1 MYAQT
6 QKPMMFFN
14 HLRNALQALRVNRL
28 RSLLTMLGIIIG
40 VTAVISVMAVGAGA
54 QSEVIKQLRTLGAN
68 LLLVKPGSAERSGVR
83 LGSGTRPTL
92 TEEDARAIRG
102 DVPWAA
108 VVAPFVYA
116 KTQVVRGN
124 ANWSTSVQGVTS
136 DFLLAREWELAAGR
150 TFASQETEGAFKVV
164 IIGATVVERLFGAHD
179 PMGQII
185 RVADVPFTVIGVLR
199 RKGETSTG
207 GDQDDR
213 ILIPLSTA
221 KIRVLGSSR
230 MRRRS
235 VDYILVKVNDADR
248 LGEAEREIVKL
259 LRQRHRLMPDEPED
273 FTVRNLAEMQ
283 ASREKA
289 AGVLGFWLAAVAS
302 VSLLVGGISIMNI
315 MLVSVSERTREIG
328 VRLAVGARPRDIRN
342 QFLVEA
348 LLLSLLGAIVG
359 IVLGMGAA
367 VLIGALGDVPVLIRP
382 GAIMLASGF
391 AAAVGIFFG
400 FFPAS
405 RASRL
410 DPIAALRFE

>member
-1 MYAQT
+1 MIFT
-6 QKPMMFFN
+6 
-14 HLRNALQALRVNRL
+14 HLRNAVQALRVNRL

-40 VTAVISVMAVGAGA
+40 VAAVISVMAVGAGA
-54 QSEVIKQLRTLGAN
+54 QSEVIKEMRTLGAN
-68 LLLVKPGSAERSGVR
+68 LLLIKPGSAERSGVR

-102 DVPWAA
+102 DVAWVA
-108 VVAPFVYA
+108 VAAPFVYS

-124 ANWSTSVQGVTS
+124 ANWSTRVQGITS
-136 DFLLAREWELAAGR
+136 DFLVAREWDLAAGR
-150 TFASQETEGAFKVV
+150 AFAPQETEGASKVALL
-164 IIGATVVERLFGAHD
+164 GATVVERLFGAHD
-179 PMGQII
+179 PVGQII
-185 RVADVPFTVIGVLR
+185 RVADVPFTVIGVLG

-235 VDYILVKVNDADR
+235 IDYILVKVTDADR
-248 LGEAEREIVKL
+248 LGEAEREIVSL
-259 LRQRHRLMPDEPED
+259 LRQRHRLLPDEPGD

-348 LLLSLLGAIVG
+348 VLLSLLGGIVG
-359 IVLGMGAA
+359 IALGMGAA
-367 VLIGALGDVPVLIRP
+367 ILIGALGGVPVLIRLE
-382 GAIMLASGF
+382 AIMLASGF

-410 DPIAALRFE
+410 DPIRALRFE